1 MSSTARAMVD
11 LERLVAAAKAIR
23 DQADIRFEID
33 GIKAIDAALLTELT
47 EAVEDT
53 EQNARHLG
61 HGPAPLMSEW
71 RPVVRLERA
80 CSACDGT
87 GRPMRKGWIRDLN
100 GQKIAPQQWRSSEPC
115 PTCHG
120 TGVERGE
127 ALACGGCKW
136 FTPGP
141 HGANGPCRHL
151 SDGDFVPLVKDTFA
165 CASWE
170 ARE

>member
-80 CSACDGT
+80 CVRCVDGEVNT
-87 GRPMRKGWIRDLN
+87 
-100 GQKIAPQQWRSSEPC
+100 RSFGIPVLIDC

>member
-71 RPVVRLERA
+71 RPVVRLERT
-80 CSACDGT
+80 CSAGCVNGKTQVRVIHEPQGSNRRHYTFRDG
-87 GRPMRKGWIRDLN
+87 PI
-100 GQKIAPQQWRSSEPC
+100 C
-115 PTCHG
+115 PTCRG
-120 TGVERGE
+120 TGLERGE

-141 HGANGPCRHL
+141 HGANGPCRRL